1 MFFNLKVCLATCFQ
15 ETDTELKPKNYYQQF
30 RMISR
35 HGTKKLLLSM
45 EFEILGLEVTNNSM
59 QENTEDVTY

>member
-1 MFFNLKVCLATCFQ
+1 
-15 ETDTELKPKNYYQQF
+15 
-30 RMISR
+30 MISR

-59 QENTEDVTY
+59 QENTQDVTY